1 MTKKWFQIGLV
12 GVFLLALALRFW
24 GLERFNTLVFDEVYY
39 AKFGNNYLTGVPFF
53 DGHPPLGKL
62 IIAVGIWIGKHV
74 PWWDDTVNG
83 LTGTLM
89 SPLAYRWINA
99 FSGAF
104 IPLLIAGIAYQL
116 SHRRTFALI
125 AGLFAAC
132 DGIFI
137 VEARYALINQYIVI
151 FGLLAHLLLL
161 IALNHKQQRNLCLA
175 LAGVSFGASIGT
187 KWNGVFYLAGAYG
200 LWIVAWL
207 IRGLQNSKFAV
218 PETNLSFPNE
228 VLVAD
233 TPLTRPQLIFMWK
246 NKQRHEG
253 VNDNK
258 PSPLENLTQINIF
271 QIIVFLA
278 IMPMIIYSIIWIP
291 HLRLDTKYNFIEV
304 HKQIFG
310 FHERMG
316 GNNVSVHPYCA
327 AWYKWPLMIRPM
339 AYYYQTAQTF
349 QEPLPVMGPPLP
361 PGAGKV
367 IYDVHAMGNPFLW
380 WLGVAALVILFGMLV
395 STLMIPSI
403 NIKRFVFPDKIT
415 PETWIAIYLIL
426 NYAAN
431 LLPWIKVTRCLFIY
445 HYMTGVVFAFMAIA
459 WVVDQCLHSYRLSFR
474 ATGVSATFLIIG
486 GLIWWLPIYLGLP
499 LTNEGYRPLRM
510 WFNSWI

>member
-12 GVFLLALALRFW
+12 SVFLLALALRFW

-116 SHRRTFALI
+116 SHRRTLALI

-151 FGLLAHLLLL
+151 FGLLAHFLLLL
-161 IALNHKQQRNLCLA
+161 ALNHKQQRNLCLA
-175 LAGVSFGASIGT
+175 LAGVSFGASVGT

-200 LWIVAWL
+200 LWVVAWL
-207 IRGLQNSKFAV
+207 IRILQNSQFAV
-218 PETNLSFPNE
+218 PETNSSFPNE

-233 TPLTRPQLIFMWK
+233 TPLTRQQLIFMWK

-253 VNDNK
+253 ENDNK

-278 IMPMIIYSIIWIP
+278 IIPIIIYSIIWIP
-291 HLRLDTKYNFIEV
+291 HLILDTKYNFIEV

-327 AWYKWPLMIRPM
+327 AWYKWPLMMRPM

-380 WLGVAALVILFGMLV
+380 WLGVVALVILLGILV
-395 STLMIPSI
+395 STFIIPSI
-403 NIKRFVFPDKIT
+403 NRKRFVFPAKIN

-426 NYAAN
+426 NYVAN

-499 LTNEGYRPLRM
+499 LTNETYRPLRM